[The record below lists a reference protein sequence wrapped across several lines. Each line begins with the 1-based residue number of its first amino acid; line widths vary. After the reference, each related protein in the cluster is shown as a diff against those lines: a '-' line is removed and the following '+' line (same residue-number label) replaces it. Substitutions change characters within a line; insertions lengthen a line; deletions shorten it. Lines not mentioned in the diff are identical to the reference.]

1 MADNFHDFTK
11 NYDHIGGVLSKID
24 ILKHELVPPHIIL
37 SEEEKEEV
45 MKKYKVKNLKQ
56 FPRIL
61 SSDPVVKALG
71 GKPGDLIKIIRKSK
85 TAGETI
91 YYRVVVEG

>member
-1 MADNFHDFTK
+1 M
-11 NYDHIGGVLSKID
+11 SKID
-24 ILKHELVPPHIIL
+24 ILKHELVPVHIIL
-37 SEEEKEEV
+37 SEEEKKEV

-61 SSDPVVKALG
+61 TSDPVVKALG
-71 GKPGDLIKIIRKSK
+71 AKPGDLIKIIRKSN
-85 TAGETI
+85 TAGESI